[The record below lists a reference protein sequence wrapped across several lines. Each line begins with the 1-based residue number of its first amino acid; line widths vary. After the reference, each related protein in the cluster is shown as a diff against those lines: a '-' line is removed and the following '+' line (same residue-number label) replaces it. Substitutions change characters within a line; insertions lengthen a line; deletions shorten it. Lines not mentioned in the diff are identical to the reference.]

1 MTHIRQQIRSRVVSD
16 LTGLALTGSNIQDTR
31 LYNLTQIQL
40 PCLEIYTEN
49 ENSEISTI
57 GPNVTLDREL
67 DLIVIGYAEANT
79 GIEDTLDTIALQV
92 ENALGADLTLNNLAV
107 TQYLENTVISF
118 TSEGEKPIGTVT
130 LSYKIR
136 YMNNVLDASQPL

>member
-67 DLIVIGYAEANT
+67 DLIVIGYGTDKLYWISSSITWTKGWVIT
-79 GIEDTLDTIALQV
+79 GAL
-92 ENALGADLTLNNLAV
+92 
-107 TQYLENTVISF
+107 I
-118 TSEGEKPIGTVT
+118 I
-130 LSYKIR
+130 
-136 YMNNVLDASQPL
+136 